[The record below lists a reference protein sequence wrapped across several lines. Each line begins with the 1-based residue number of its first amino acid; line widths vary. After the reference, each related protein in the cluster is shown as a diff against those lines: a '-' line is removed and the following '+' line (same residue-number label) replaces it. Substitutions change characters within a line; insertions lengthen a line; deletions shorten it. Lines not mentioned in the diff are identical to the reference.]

1 MSKNFYITTTLPY
14 VNAEAHMGHALEMV
28 RADVIARYKAL
39 AGFEVFF
46 NTGTDEHGQKIYQ
59 KALENNQTPQEFTDF
74 YASKFKELLIL
85 LGITETSNITRNFI
99 RTTDPDHIKSAQA
112 FWQVCDENGF
122 IYKKNYQTKYC
133 VGCEL
138 EKTDSDLVEGKCP
151 DHPNRELE
159 IRDEENYFFKFSEL
173 QKPLLDFY
181 KENPHFVV
189 PDFRFKE
196 IKNFV
201 EGGLQDFSISRLKT
215 KMPWGIDL
223 PSGRQGVLND
233 PEHVMYV
240 WFDALVNYISAIG
253 WPSDSEKFNKWQV
266 ETGGMVQYCGKD
278 NLRQQT
284 AMWQAMLLA
293 AKLPNSKHVIVDGF
307 VTGAGGIKMSKSLGN
322 GIDPVEL
329 IKEYGTDAM
338 RYYVTRELS
347 PFEDS
352 PMTMEMF
359 KESYNA
365 NLANGLG
372 NLVSRVMKMAETN
385 LDAPVTVPEKSI
397 PQEYFDLLEKFEIQK
412 AVDMI
417 WQKIAEAD
425 KYIQDTTPFK
435 LVKTDKD
442 KAIEIIKDLIIRLYT
457 IGRMLNPIMPETSKK
472 IKDLVK
478 NNKTPEAPL
487 FLRKE

>member
-28 RADVIARYKAL
+28 RADVIARYKSL

-46 NTGTDEHGQKIYQ
+46 NTGTDEHGQKIFQ
-59 KALENNQTPQEFTDF
+59 KAGENNQTPQEFTDF
-74 YASKFKELLIL
+74 YAGKFQTLLKL
-85 LGITETSNITRNFI
+85 LGITEVEGITRNFI
-99 RTTDPDHIKSAQA
+99 RTTDESHIKSAQA
-112 FWQVCDENGF
+112 FWKVCDDNGY
-122 IYKKNYQTKYC
+122 IYKKNYQVKYC

-138 EKTDSDLVEGKCP
+138 EKTDSDLVDGKCP
-151 DHPNRELE
+151 DHMNRELE
-159 IRDEENYFFKFSEL
+159 IREEENYFFKFSEF

-181 KENPHFVV
+181 TKNPNFVI

-196 IKNFV
+196 IRNFV

-215 KMPWGIDL
+215 KMPWGIEV
-223 PSGRQGVLND
+223 PGD
-233 PEHVMYV
+233 PEHIMYV
-240 WFDALVNYISAIG
+240 WFDALVNYVSAIG
-253 WPSDSEKFNKWQV
+253 WLDNMEEFNKWQV

-293 AKLPNSKHVIVDGF
+293 AKLPNSKTVIIDGF
-307 VTGAGGIKMSKSLGN
+307 VTGAGGVKMSKSLGN
-322 GIDPVEL
+322 GINPVEL
-329 IKEYGTDAM
+329 IEAYGTDAM

-352 PMTMEMF
+352 PMTADMF
-359 KESYNA
+359 KEAYNA

-385 LDAPVTVPEKSI
+385 LAETVSI
-397 PQEYFDLLEKFEIQK
+397 PDNTIPKEYLDLLEKFEIQK
-412 AVDMI
+412 AVDLI

-425 KYIQDTTPFK
+425 RYIQETTPFK
-435 LVKTDKD
+435 LVKTDKE
-442 KAIEIIKDLIIRLYT
+442 KGVEIIKDLVVRLYT
-457 IGRMLNPIMPETSKK
+457 IGRMLNPIMPETSAK
-472 IKDLVK
+472 IKYLVK
-478 NNKTPEAPL
+478 TNKTPEAPL
-487 FLRKE
+487 FLRKD

>member
-39 AGFEVFF
+39 LDFSVLF

-59 KALENNQTPQEFTDF
+59 KAQESNQNPQDFADF
-74 YASKFKELLIL
+74 YANKFKELLIL
-85 LGITETSNITRNFI
+85 LGITEAPNITRNFI

-112 FWQVCDENGF
+112 FWQVCDQNGF
-122 IYKKNYQTKYC
+122 IYKKNYQIKYC

-138 EKTDSDLVEGKCP
+138 EKTDSDLVDGKCP

-159 IRDEENYFFKFSEL
+159 IRDEENYFFKFSSFE
-173 QKPLLDFY
+173 KPLLDFY
-181 KENPHFVV
+181 TKNPDFVL

-196 IKNFV
+196 IKKFV
-201 EGGLQDFSISRLKT
+201 ETGLSDFSISRLKE
-215 KMPWGIDL
+215 KMPWGI
-223 PSGRQGVLND
+223 PVPND
-233 PEHVMYV
+233 ENQVMYV

-293 AKLPNSKHVIVDGF
+293 GGLPNSKQVIVNGF
-307 VTGAGGIKMSKSLGN
+307 VTGLGGIKMSKSLNN
-322 GIDPVEL
+322 GINPVEL
-329 IKEYGTDAM
+329 IKEYSTDAM

-352 PMTMEMF
+352 PMTVEMF
-359 KESYNA
+359 KEAYNA

-385 LDAPVTVPEKSI
+385 LSEPVIIPTKSI
-397 PQEYFDLLEKFEIQK
+397 PSEFFDLLEKFEIQK
-412 AVDMI
+412 AVDFV
-417 WQKIAEAD
+417 WQKIAEVD
-425 KYIQDTTPFK
+425 KMIQETQPFK
-435 LVKTDKD
+435 LIKTDKE
-442 KAIEIIKDLIIRLYT
+442 KGEEIIKDLVIRLYT
-457 IGRMLNPIMPETSKK
+457 IGRMLNPIMPETSQK
-472 IKDLVK
+472 IKNLVK
-478 NNKTPEAPL
+478 NNKSPETPL
-487 FLRKE
+487 FLRKD